1 MSSVFKNNDMND
13 LTKNFSVSLLLYL
26 AILSYSYFSLNIT
39 ILDGNINLIRFQLLF
54 NERKPNLL

>member
-1 MSSVFKNNDMND
+1 MSNVFKNNDMND

-26 AILSYSYFSLNIT
+26 AILAYSYFSLNIT

-54 NERKPNLL
+54 NERKPNLF